1 MSSPISNQTAVL
13 VIGDVVDD
21 CVVHPLGPPTPDSDT
36 PAEIVT
42 SPGGSGAN
50 VACWLGWHGVPVRFA
65 GRVGAHDVDRHRR
78 VFAAHGVQAHLGG
91 DQEQPTGQI
100 VVLTGSDGRR
110 SMYVSR
116 GANLALGPTDL
127 PAQLLDG
134 VSWVHVSGY
143 SLFAD
148 LSRQAVL
155 DLLATASRRGI
166 PWSVDP
172 SSVAFLRTAG
182 AGAFTTWTA
191 GAAVCLPNLA
201 EALALVGAEGAA
213 GSTVDAA
220 REAAQQLC
228 THYTTVAVTCGAH
241 GVVVAAA
248 GTPALHRPAVTA
260 PLVDSTGAGDA
271 FTAGF
276 LARWVQSSELVPDLT
291 SAAEAGLATAALAL
305 GRMGGRPPAVGD
317 LT

>member
-1 MSSPISNQTAVL
+1 VSFPVSNQPAVL
-13 VIGDVVDD
+13 VVGDVVDD
-21 CVVHPLGPPTPDSDT
+21 CVVHPLVPPTPDSDT

-50 VACWLGWHGVPVRFA
+50 VACWLGWRGVPVRFA
-65 GRVGAHDVDRHRR
+65 GRVGVQDVDRHRR
-78 VFAAHGVQAHLGG
+78 VFAVYGVQARLAG
-91 DQEQPTGQI
+91 DQERPTGQI

-110 SMYVSR
+110 SMYVNR
-116 GANLALGPTDL
+116 GANVALGRADL

-155 DLLATASRRGI
+155 ELLATATRRGI

-182 AGAFTTWTA
+182 AGPFTRWTA

-201 EALALVGAEGAA
+201 EALALVGAEGSAD
-213 GSTVDAA
+213 STVDAA
-220 REAAQQLC
+220 REAAEQLSA
-228 THYTTVAVTCGAH
+228 HYPTVAVTCGAQ
-241 GVVVAAA
+241 GVVVVAA

-276 LARWVQSSELVPDLT
+276 LARWVRSSELV